1 VKKLW
6 SLLKPLLTGCD
17 QYYRGKR
24 LCGVTLEVTVE
35 EGYPTIITVKH
46 RHCKNLVQLQ
56 KGSIQLSSENYPD
69 DIHFDNSV
77 KSNIIYKCSQK
88 D

>member
-1 VKKLW
+1 VIFVHVLSTLDSCPLSVEVLLEEALCICDEYCTVKKLW

-35 EGYPTIITVKH
+35 EGYPV
-46 RHCKNLVQLQ
+46 V
-56 KGSIQLSSENYPD
+56 GSRMLC
-69 DIHFDNSV
+69 SV
-77 KSNIIYKCSQK
+77 TGRVI
-88 D
+88 